1 MLYPILKTIIDTTIA
16 QYVCQQ
22 CQWKV
27 DENCISVGDTTE
39 NDIHL
44 DITCPHC
51 HAHAHIHAEIANMS
65 SQIIQTTAASPIPKN
80 EHALK
85 DSDIQTI
92 TENLENAHSIE
103 DLLN

>member
-1 MLYPILKTIIDTTIA
+1 
-16 QYVCQQ
+16 
-22 CQWKV
+22 
-27 DENCISVGDTTE
+27 
-39 NDIHL
+39 
-44 DITCPHC
+44 
-51 HAHAHIHAEIANMS
+51 MS